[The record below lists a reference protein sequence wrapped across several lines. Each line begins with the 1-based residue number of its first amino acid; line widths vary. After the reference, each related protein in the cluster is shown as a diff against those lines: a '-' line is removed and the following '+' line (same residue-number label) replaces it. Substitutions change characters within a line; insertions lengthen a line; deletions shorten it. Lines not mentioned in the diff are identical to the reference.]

1 MRIQNLLRFPD
12 SLHRRA
18 NNLTFSGIESD
29 ASPTRQDSSLDRL
42 PAGNVTHQVGRQV
55 SAQQRNKSAFR
66 ESATDG
72 SAESTCDDDLNFQ
85 DMRSLFQDLD
95 LDRDS
100 ELQITKWSLQ
110 FTNESLEEEFMMRRA
125 DKNKPH
131 IIIISLIT
139 LILAICFTGLYY
151 LEGSTTLVGFGIVI
165 IFCIAN
171 FLAYVRYSRHYV
183 RFYSK
188 SANIFYLVS
197 SLLILSSRIVKHDR
211 TPSVVNTTITMVFLT
226 WMRGRFSSSVKTSLL
241 LFTIF
246 LLGSCT
252 YMNAWEIVMNVFPFS
267 LSTAAQ
273 ILVAYHLERNDRRL
287 FRTRKL
293 DAEYKSRLLAKEAK
307 TNDILRKTY
316 PPFVADELR
325 SASSLHSLSHTS
337 KHALIIHMRIHF
349 GIAQASL
356 NSEQSAQVFTW
367 LREFQVFV
375 DKLCRRSEVKN
386 LCKVKFSGDMTLMVC
401 GIGQPMTK
409 IDVENT
415 IRLIDQLVLH
425 VQSRHS
431 AKQARLVVV
440 ASIGPVEG
448 GIVVCQKQS
457 YDVYGAGLSS
467 SLVLLDRVWL
477 SSEHGQSLFVVTTDV
492 CNHAE
497 GEYDKVTVDG
507 VSSSQQLYQRVSL
520 RIASKSKRHKEGT
533 TDETQAESGA
543 LRVMH
548 ERIYDDE
555 ASEST
560 KSVSLGA
567 QEDGHG
573 LCLLPGEAAR
583 YEQDFQLIAD
593 RESYLHQLKLLKAAV
608 PYVSMLVLWSI
619 YWGSMEYSIFVDA
632 GIQSIDEIMQ
642 LMFVRFFVILPC
654 IVLWTAWCGFEIGW
668 LEREPDGFA
677 LQCFTFG
684 LLCCVVVQGLFVSF
698 KVFLLY
704 RISMEVDD
712 LNFYHHYFFNN
723 EFLLWVLLS
732 TSVSIS
738 TSRLSR
744 YSAIYWI
751 FVDSSVQ
758 LMFPSETGYSSFFSV
773 VVTVI
778 IYSIMIGIVIFYQGN
793 TVTLTR
799 NQQVESNILIQK
811 VSCLIFFLFSVS
823 HALFVLLCMSLLQ
836 VSALIPQPMIS
847 SESFP
852 FNPNIAEFL

>member
-1 MRIQNLLRFPD
+1 MRILLY
-12 SLHRRA
+12 
-18 NNLTFSGIESD
+18 
-29 ASPTRQDSSLDRL
+29 
-42 PAGNVTHQVGRQV
+42 
-55 SAQQRNKSAFR
+55 
-66 ESATDG
+66 
-72 SAESTCDDDLNFQ
+72 LN
-85 DMRSLFQDLD
+85 MPL
-95 LDRDS
+95 
-100 ELQITKWSLQ
+100 KH
-110 FTNESLEEEFMMRRA
+110 A
-125 DKNKPH
+125 
-131 IIIISLIT
+131 
-139 LILAICFTGLYY
+139 
-151 LEGSTTLVGFGIVI
+151 
-165 IFCIAN
+165 
-171 FLAYVRYSRHYV
+171 
-183 RFYSK
+183 
-188 SANIFYLVS
+188 S
-197 SLLILSSRIVKHDR
+197 SLLLIILIHF
-211 TPSVVNTTITMVFLT
+211 TMIMVVFMCVGVSIMLLHTLIIT
-226 WMRGRFSSSVKTSLL
+226 
-241 LFTIF
+241 
-246 LLGSCT
+246 
-252 YMNAWEIVMNVFPFS
+252 
-267 LSTAAQ
+267 
-273 ILVAYHLERNDRRL
+273 
-287 FRTRKL
+287 L
-293 DAEYKSRLLAKEAK
+293 DA
-307 TNDILRKTY
+307 
-316 PPFVADELR
+316 
-325 SASSLHSLSHTS
+325 
-337 KHALIIHMRIHF
+337 
-349 GIAQASL
+349 GQ
-356 NSEQSAQVFTW
+356 
-367 LREFQVFV
+367 
-375 DKLCRRSEVKN
+375 
-386 LCKVKFSGDMTLMVC
+386 MVC
-401 GIGQPMTK
+401 GISQPMTNF
-409 IDVENT
+409 DVENT